1 MKSNQK
7 CPKCSS
13 VEIIVDAIVVDRGHY
28 NSGTSQLRVMTFK
41 DPAAAFDKEPQFSSV
56 SAWIC
61 KACGFTE
68 MYVDRPQDLTLNR

>member
-1 MKSNQK
+1 MKSTQK

-13 VEIIVDAIVVDRGHY
+13 VEIIIDAIVVDRGHL
-28 NSGTSQLRVMTFK
+28 NGGSQLRVMTFK

-61 KACGFTE
+61 KACGFME
-68 MYVDRPQDLTLNR
+68 MYVDRPQDLILNR

>member
-13 VEIIVDAIVVDRGHY
+13 VEIIVDAIVMAQGALAGR
-28 NSGTSQLRVMTFK
+28 SPLRVMTFK

-61 KACGFTE
+61 KACGFME
-68 MYVDRPQDLTLNR
+68 IYANRPQDLTLSR